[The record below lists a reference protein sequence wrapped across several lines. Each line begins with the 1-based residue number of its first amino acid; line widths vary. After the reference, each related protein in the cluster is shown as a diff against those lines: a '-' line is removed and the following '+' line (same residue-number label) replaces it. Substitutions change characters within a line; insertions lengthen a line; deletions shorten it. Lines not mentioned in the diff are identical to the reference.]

1 MRKQEARNHLPG
13 GKLMCHEKVQLVI
26 ARKGGREEGGKGWRE
41 EGRKAGKKEG
51 RKEGRKKEEES
62 KRERR

>member
-41 EGRKAGKKEG
+41 EGRKAG
-51 RKEGRKKEEES
+51 RKKEEES